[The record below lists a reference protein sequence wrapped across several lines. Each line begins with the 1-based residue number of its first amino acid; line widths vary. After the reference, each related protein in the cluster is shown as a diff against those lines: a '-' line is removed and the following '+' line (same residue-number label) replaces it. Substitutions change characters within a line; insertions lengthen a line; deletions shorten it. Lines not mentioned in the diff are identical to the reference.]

1 VVTDASG
8 SGSSGG
14 GSGGGSSSGGS
25 GDGDRDRD
33 GSKRAAPGGRPGTGP
48 TTKTRGDAA
57 EALALHWLQA
67 RGLTLVQRNY
77 RVAHGPR
84 ARGGE
89 IDLILR
95 ERDGTLV
102 FVEVRARGS
111 RNQGG
116 AAASITPT
124 KQRSIV
130 LAARHFLMRLPVVP
144 PCRFDVLAIDGEQ
157 VQWLRGAFD
166 AG

>member
-1 VVTDASG
+1 MVTDG
-8 SGSSGG
+8 RSSG
-14 GSGGGSSSGGS
+14 
-25 GDGDRDRD
+25 
-33 GSKRAAPGGRPGTGP
+33 RAAPGGRAGPGP
-48 TTKTRGDAA
+48 TTKARGDAA

-67 RGLTLVQRNY
+67 RGLSLVQRNY
-77 RVAHGPR
+77 RVAHGPH

-111 RNQGG
+111 RSQGG
-116 AAASITPT
+116 AAASVTAL
-124 KQRSIV
+124 KQRRIV
-130 LAARHFLMRLPVVP
+130 RAAQHFLMRLPAPP
-144 PCRFDVLAIDGEQ
+144 PCRFDVLAVEGDV

-166 AG
+166 AGTSG